1 MSDIVLKS
9 SEGRTEIYTPYNP
22 DFVSEIKRI
31 GGARWNSSSKC
42 WSVPEEMTDA
52 AREIIKSVY
61 GYTDQ
66 EKATE
71 MVSVIVKFSRDVYKT
86 RGLYEMFGKVLSRA
100 WGRDS
105 GAKAGDDVIY
115 LQGKPKSGG
124 SRNNWD
130 SIVPEG
136 SVVKITNI
144 PKSVYE
150 SKIQEL
156 EKAGK
161 YYYTIELEG
170 TKINRQALLDE
181 KEKLLARLKEI
192 EKILSESEENS

>member
-9 SEGRTEIYTPYNP
+9 NEGRTEIYTPYNP

-42 WSVPEEMTDA
+42 WSVPEEMADA
-52 AREIIKSVY
+52 VREIIKSVY

-66 EKATE
+66 EDATE
-71 MVSVIVKFSRDVYKT
+71 MVSVIVKFKRDVYRT
-86 RGLYEMFGKVLSRA
+86 RGSYEMFGKTLSRA
-100 WGRDS
+100 WSRDS
-105 GAKAGDDVIY
+105 GARAGDDVIY

-136 SVVKITNI
+136 SIIKIINI
-144 PKSVYE
+144 PKGVYE
-150 SKIQEL
+150 SKIEDMKKH
-156 EKAGK
+156 EN
-161 YYYTIELEG
+161 YYTIEIEG
-170 TKINRQALLDE
+170 TKIDREALLEE

-192 EKILSESEENS
+192 EKILSESEKNS